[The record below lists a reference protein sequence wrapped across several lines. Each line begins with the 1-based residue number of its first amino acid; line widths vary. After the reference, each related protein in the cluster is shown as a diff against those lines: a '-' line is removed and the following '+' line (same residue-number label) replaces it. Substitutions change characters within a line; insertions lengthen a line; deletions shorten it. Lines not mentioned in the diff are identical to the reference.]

1 LGLEIRNV
9 RNFPIRHENLVSFSG
24 VNVYMPPTSLF
35 MKKKAVSIE
44 IDKPIFVLNDGLL
57 KRKAEG
63 GLGSAFVV
71 HRVRIRDGEL
81 NFRGRDIQCQM
92 LNFNL
97 QSGSMAEGM
106 AFRID
111 SPHLKVTLPIS
122 GEPVTLEGSLVGAA
136 HQQGSSWR
144 ISQFAWQTRE
154 IFFNLNGRVFTDGTY
169 KFNASAQGNPGNMLR
184 PLLGELTVMGLTYAD
199 AKIVR
204 NVNGKLQVIAD
215 FTSPACRIKENPC
228 SNLAGKLSWNS
239 QSRYLEL
246 EAACDTP
253 LARTVVRLGSK
264 NRETSIAVQDLPAAF
279 IARMLDI
286 SRDAPLKGIV
296 RRGTLEIDRNFL
308 KGVVELDDAPGHPL
322 SQPFVARGRI
332 DFLRDKKARQSTFSG
347 QRLRFN
353 GGEISIS
360 GKTDSRARTT
370 SIRIGAAMKELEN
383 MAAYSAY
390 YLGIN
395 LLPWKLSGGGGSF
408 ELELNRSPGRKRIDS
423 RFRLADFQA
432 SRQPIAALQGE
443 VRFTPARTAGD
454 FTISASDLRSK
465 VDLVIEAG
473 KTSFHFREVAGEA
486 KKITRILGMDL
497 DLKGRVAGDFT
508 YCSGRALKEP
518 EVAGRF
524 TAAQLTFLGLALNQV
539 QSSLSSNL
547 QNIHLNGLGFLYK
560 GGRAQG
566 EVGID
571 FATRHFDLRG
581 RIDDVDV
588 AQLHAEFSGRADL
601 EIDGRGEFL
610 KDPLEISYRLH
621 DMFFYRDRGF
631 SVSGKAKILTDFSDF
646 LLTTSGE
653 VANPA
658 GISPFAIEFGRRGQ
672 RYSGSFNFNLM
683 DLDLLIPWKNNAG
696 SMRLIGQIYSGSAG
710 GINSR
715 GVGIFSGR
723 TLSLPNFSHSL
734 DNFQGTVTFVNKSF
748 SLQSVNGEI
757 GGGKVEGNGQLL
769 LDGSGLR
776 SLTFNFQGRDLRLY
790 PMDRASCLVHP
801 DLTLKYEQKRLLLS
815 GTMNFQSVEWQREID
830 ERIVFS
836 THSEL
841 TTAESRI
848 KEMLRLDIAMNSENI
863 LMNNS
868 LGRIRGRFALRLTGT
883 ASFPILSGTCEG
895 SQGEIYF
902 SGRPFNVLKAK
913 LVFNNKF
920 FIDPLIRIESEAFI
934 QNYRIR
940 FDIHGSA
947 SHAKPELAASP
958 PLPTQDIL
966 ALVSLG
972 ELFKRSGSA
981 EVSSQQSS
989 TAMVSAKLTED
1000 IQNRANQLLGIN
1012 LLRIDPVLPGQSS
1025 VDTSRLTIG
1034 KTIGK
1039 DLIVVYSTNLSTSRQ
1054 EILYLQYQLSP
1065 AISLIAMR
1073 NEEGRYSLDLRL
1085 RSRR

>member
-1 LGLEIRNV
+1 M
-9 RNFPIRHENLVSFSG
+9 RNFPIRHENLVSFAG
-24 VNVYMPPTSLF
+24 VNVYLPPTSLF
-35 MKKKAVSIE
+35 MKKKAISIE
-44 IDKPIFVLNDGLL
+44 IDKPLFVLNDDLL
-57 KRKAEG
+57 KGKAEG
-63 GLGSAFVV
+63 GLGSAFTVS
-71 HRVRIRDGEL
+71 RVRIRDGEL
-81 NFRGRDIQCQM
+81 IFRGKDIQCHL

-97 QSGSMAEGM
+97 QSGSMADGM
-106 AFRID
+106 SFRLD
-111 SPHLKVTLPIS
+111 SPHLKITLPIS
-122 GEPVTLEGSLVGAA
+122 GEPVTLEGNLAGAV
-136 HQQGSSWR
+136 HQQGTSWR

-154 IFFNLNGRVFTDGTY
+154 VFFNLNGRILKDGTY
-169 KFNASAQGNPGNMLR
+169 KFNASAQGNPEGILR

-204 NVNGKLQVIAD
+204 NVNGKVQVIAD
-215 FTSPACRIKENPC
+215 FTSPFCRLKGNPC

-253 LARTVVRLGSK
+253 LARAVVRLGSK
-264 NRETSIAVQDLPAAF
+264 NRETGIAVQDIPAPF
-279 IARMLDI
+279 ITSMLDI
-286 SRDAPLKGIV
+286 GDDAPLEGIV
-296 RRGTLEIDRNFL
+296 RRGTLAIDREFL
-308 KGVVELDDAPGHPL
+308 RGTVELDEAPARPL

-332 DFLRDKKARQSTFSG
+332 DFQRDKKSRQSTFSG
-347 QRLRFN
+347 QDLQFN
-353 GGEISIS
+353 GGGISIS

-370 SIRIGAAMKELEN
+370 SIRIGAAMKNLEN

-408 ELELNRSPGRKRIDS
+408 ELELKRSPGRKQIDS

-432 SRQPIAALQGE
+432 SQQPIAALQGA
-443 VRFTPARTAGD
+443 VRFTPARTVGD
-454 FTISASDLRSK
+454 FTLSASDLRSK
-465 VDLVIEAG
+465 VDLAIEAG

-497 DLKGRVAGDFT
+497 DLKGMIAGDFT
-508 YCSGRALKEP
+508 YNAGRALKEP
-518 EVAGRF
+518 EVSGRF
-524 TAAQLTFLGLALNQV
+524 TAERLTFLGLALNQV

-547 QNIHLNGLGFLYK
+547 QNIHLQGLGFRYK
-560 GGRAQG
+560 GGQAEG

-571 FATRHFDLRG
+571 FAARRFDLRG
-581 RIDDVDV
+581 RIRNID
-588 AQLHAEFSGRADL
+588 AARLHGEFSGRADL
-601 EIDGRGEFL
+601 EVDGRGEFL
-610 KDPLEISYRLH
+610 KDPLEVSYRFH

-631 SVSGKAKILTDFSDF
+631 RASGKAKILTDFSDF

-653 VANPA
+653 VTNPSGA
-658 GISPFAIEFGRRGQ
+658 SPFAIEFGRRGQ
-672 RYSGSFNFNLM
+672 RYSGSFNFNLV
-683 DLDLLIPWKNNAG
+683 DLDLLIPWRNNAG
-696 SMRLIGQIYSGSAG
+696 SMRLIGQIYSGAAG

-723 TLSLPNFSHSL
+723 TLLLPNFSHSL
-734 DNFQGTVTFVNKSF
+734 ENFQGTVTFVNKSF
-748 SLQSVNGEI
+748 SLQSLSGEM
-757 GGGKVEGNGQLL
+757 GGGPVEGNGQLL
-769 LDGSGLR
+769 LDGGGVR

-790 PMDRASCLVHP
+790 PMDRASGLVNT
-801 DLTLKYEQKRLLLS
+801 DLTLRYEQKRLLLS

-841 TTAESRI
+841 TTAESKI

-868 LGRIRGRFALRLTGT
+868 LGRIRGRFKLRLGGT
-883 ASFPILSGTCEG
+883 ASFPILTGTCEG
-895 SQGEIYF
+895 SQGELYF
-902 SGRPFNVLKAK
+902 SGRPFHVLKAK
-913 LVFNNKF
+913 LVFNNNL

-940 FDIHGSA
+940 FDISGSA
-947 SHAKPELAASP
+947 SRAKPELVASP

-972 ELFKRSGSA
+972 ELFKRSGSS

-989 TAMVSAKLTED
+989 TAMVSAKLTEE
-1000 IQNRANQLLGIN
+1000 IQSRANQLLGIN

-1025 VDTSRLTIG
+1025 EDTSRLTIG